1 MNFNVSLPSWPLS
14 SHVGDLRQAV
24 AEASGLSKPSIK
36 HQKLTEKVFLLK
48 ILFPKKVEFY
58 FPLACLSD

>member
-1 MNFNVSLPSWPLS
+1 MNFNISLPSWPFS

-24 AEASGLSKPSIK
+24 AEASGLSTPSIK
-36 HQKLTEKVFLLK
+36 HQKLTEKVFFLK
-48 ILFPKKVEFY
+48 ILFWTKVEFH